1 MIDYN
6 SVTLKPEDTI
16 SKAINVLN
24 TELSQ
29 IILVANSEN
38 VLLGTVTDGDIRRAL
53 INNYDLNS
61 LVGDIMFTEPTVAS
75 VGDNRKSILSIM
87 RNKEILQVP
96 IVDSDRKIV
105 GLETL
110 QNALNIQRH
119 ENPIL
124 LMAGGFG
131 TRLNNLTD
139 ERPKP
144 LLKVG
149 KKPILET
156 IIHQFIDAGFC
167 NFYISVHYK
176 ADMISQYFGNGSQWG
191 VNIEY
196 IRENTPLGTAG
207 ALGLFPF
214 DSQGLPLIV
223 MNGDILTK
231 VDFESLL
238 KFHKEQGG
246 VATMCVREYDFQ
258 VPYGVVNTVK
268 NRITSIVEKPI
279 HKYFVNAGIYVLNS
293 PIVKKIAANTR
304 IDMPSLLEKQI
315 NAKRQVNMFLIHEYW
330 LDIGELENF
339 QRGQKDSKRLF
350 E

>member
-1 MIDYN
+1 
-6 SVTLKPEDTI
+6 
-16 SKAINVLN
+16 
-24 TELSQ
+24 
-29 IILVANSEN
+29 
-38 VLLGTVTDGDIRRAL
+38 
-53 INNYDLNS
+53 
-61 LVGDIMFTEPTVAS
+61 
-75 VGDNRKSILSIM
+75 M

>member
-24 TELSQ
+24 TELSK

-75 VGDNRKSILSIM
+75 VGDNRKSILAIM

-96 IVDSDRKIV
+96 IVDSHRKIV

-110 QNALNIQRH
+110 QNALNTQRH
-119 ENPIL
+119 KTPIL

-139 ERPKP
+139 ESPKP

-156 IIHQFIDAGFC
+156 IIHQF
-167 NFYISVHYK
+167 
-176 ADMISQYFGNGSQWG
+176 
-191 VNIEY
+191 
-196 IRENTPLGTAG
+196 
-207 ALGLFPF
+207 
-214 DSQGLPLIV
+214 
-223 MNGDILTK
+223 
-231 VDFESLL
+231 
-238 KFHKEQGG
+238 
-246 VATMCVREYDFQ
+246 
-258 VPYGVVNTVK
+258 
-268 NRITSIVEKPI
+268 
-279 HKYFVNAGIYVLNS
+279 
-293 PIVKKIAANTR
+293 
-304 IDMPSLLEKQI
+304 
-315 NAKRQVNMFLIHEYW
+315 
-330 LDIGELENF
+330 
-339 QRGQKDSKRLF
+339 
-350 E
+350 